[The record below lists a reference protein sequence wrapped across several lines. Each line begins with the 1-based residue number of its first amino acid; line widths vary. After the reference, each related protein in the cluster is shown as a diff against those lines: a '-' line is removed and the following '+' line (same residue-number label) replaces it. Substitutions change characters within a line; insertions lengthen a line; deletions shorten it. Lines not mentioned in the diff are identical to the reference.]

1 MLHSLSIRDLAVV
14 GKVDLSIAS
23 GMSVITGETGAGK
36 SILVD
41 ALALIAGGRGDSG
54 AVRTGAER
62 TEIAAEFDLSRL
74 PLVQQWLQDQA
85 LDDEHNCLLRRVVR
99 ADGGSRGFING
110 RAATLLQLRELAGLL
125 VEIHGHV
132 ATLTLNSP
140 PVNALTRTLNDELTR
155 ALDQISE
162 IDDIRAVVLTGAGK
176 VFCAGAD
183 LKGRA
188 EVIKGS
194 GDLPAHSR
202 RTRECFHAIR
212 ECAKPVVIAI
222 NGAAL
227 GSGVAMAAS
236 ADILVASTATRLGLP
251 EVDVGLLGGCRHAMR
266 LFSHSRLRRMALT
279 GMRVDGPE
287 LYRLGIVEACVAPE
301 DLMATAME
309 IAQTIASKSPVST
322 RMGKHTL
329 NVIEDMSLR
338 DGYRYEQDMTA
349 QIAKT
354 DDAKE
359 AQAAFR
365 EKRAP
370 VFTGR

>member
-1 MLHSLSIRDLAVV
+1 MNDLTQ
-14 GKVDLSIAS
+14 L
-23 GMSVITGETGAGK
+23 E
-36 SILVD
+36 
-41 ALALIAGGRGDSG
+41 
-54 AVRTGAER
+54 VR
-62 TEIAAEFDLSRL
+62 I
-74 PLVQQWLQDQA
+74 
-85 LDDEHNCLLRRVVR
+85 DD
-99 ADGGSRGFING
+99 F
-110 RAATLLQLRELAGLL
+110 
-125 VEIHGHV
+125 V
-132 ATLTLNSP
+132 ATLTMNAP
-140 PVNALTRTLNDELTR
+140 PVNALTRTLNDELTL
-155 ALDQISE
+155 ALDRISE
-162 IDDIRAVVLTGAGK
+162 MDEVRAAVLTGAGK

-188 EVIKGS
+188 SVIKGP

-212 ECAKPVVIAI
+212 ECAKPVVVAI

-227 GSGVAMAAS
+227 GSGLAMVAS
-236 ADILVASTATRLGLP
+236 SDVLVASEKASLGLP

-279 GMRVDGPE
+279 GMRVDGAE
-287 LYRLGIVEACVAPE
+287 LYRLGVVEACVPPDE
-301 DLMATAME
+301 LMPRALE
-309 IAQTIASKSPVST
+309 IARTIAAKSPVST

-349 QIAKT
+349 QIGRT
-354 DDAKE
+354 DDARE
-359 AQAAFR
+359 AQRAFA

>member
-1 MLHSLSIRDLAVV
+1 MNDLTQ
-14 GKVDLSIAS
+14 L
-23 GMSVITGETGAGK
+23 EY
-36 SILVD
+36 
-41 ALALIAGGRGDSG
+41 
-54 AVRTGAER
+54 
-62 TEIAAEFDLSRL
+62 RL
-74 PLVQQWLQDQA
+74 
-85 LDDEHNCLLRRVVR
+85 E
-99 ADGGSRGFING
+99 GF
-110 RAATLLQLRELAGLL
+110 
-125 VEIHGHV
+125 V
-132 ATLTLNSP
+132 ATLTMNAP
-140 PVNALTRTLNDELTR
+140 PVNALTRTLNDELTL
-155 ALDQISE
+155 ALDRISE
-162 IDDIRAVVLTGAGK
+162 MDDVRAVILTGAGK

-188 EVIKGS
+188 AVIKGP

-212 ECAKPVVIAI
+212 ECAKPVVCAI

-227 GSGVAMAAS
+227 GSGLAMVAS
-236 ADILVASTATRLGLP
+236 SDILVASDKASLGLP

-279 GMRVDGPE
+279 GMRVGGAE
-287 LYRLGIVEACVAPE
+287 LYRLGVVEACVAAE
-301 DLMATAME
+301 ELMPLALEIATA
-309 IAQTIASKSPVST
+309 IASKSPIST

-359 AQAAFR
+359 AQRAFA

>member
-1 MLHSLSIRDLAVV
+1 MNDL
-14 GKVDLSIAS
+14 
-23 GMSVITGETGAGK
+23 T
-36 SILVD
+36 
-41 ALALIAGGRGDSG
+41 
-54 AVRTGAER
+54 
-62 TEIAAEFDLSRL
+62 
-74 PLVQQWLQDQA
+74 
-85 LDDEHNCLLRRVVR
+85 
-99 ADGGSRGFING
+99 
-110 RAATLLQLRELAGLL
+110 QLNYELNNF
-125 VEIHGHV
+125 V

-140 PVNALTRTLNDELTR
+140 PVNALTRTLNDELTL
-155 ALDQISE
+155 ALDRISE
-162 IDDIRAVVLTGAGK
+162 MDEVRVVVLTGAGK

-188 EVIKGS
+188 SVIKGP

-212 ECAKPVVIAI
+212 ECAKPVICAI

-236 ADILVASTATRLGLP
+236 SDILIASEKASLGLP

-266 LFSHSRLRRMALT
+266 LFSHSRLRRMMLT
-279 GMRVDGPE
+279 GMRVPGRE
-287 LYRLGIVEACVAPE
+287 LYRLGIIEECTTPE
-301 DLMATAME
+301 DLMPKALELA
-309 IAQTIASKSPVST
+309 ATIASKSPVST

-349 QIAKT
+349 LIGKT

-359 AQAAFR
+359 AQRAFA